1 MFKGV
6 PFKGLLLSGQEN
18 GGRTGRKRF
27 NLQRW
32 FSLVS
37 LLVISLVALGL
48 GTISTRYV
56 VNESIT
62 RDALLTAQ
70 FVSAI
75 GTAELRHV
83 EIPAVHTMGDLLDI
97 RKPLSGIG
105 NVTEY
110 QRERARGE
118 FLDHIAHLPDALL
131 INVYGADR
139 RVIWS
144 SNVDLIGKVMKDND
158 ELEEAFSSRELVAS
172 SYHKVE
178 PGKVE
183 QKFNHPPEYLF
194 IENYIPLFDSDRDDV
209 LAVVEVYKEPKD
221 LISRIERGYQL
232 IWLATA
238 LGGGLIYLGL
248 FWIIRRASALLAE
261 QQRQLVT
268 NETFVLLGEMS
279 SAIAHSLRN
288 PLATIR
294 SSAELAEE
302 VAGESAQKN
311 LRDIIGQVDRMSKWV
326 RELLVSSRPLS
337 GEAEAVDL
345 LAALHEAVAGY
356 ELQMRANKVSLEF
369 EPVSAP
375 NVVCQ
380 PVLLSQVLNSL
391 LANAVEAM
399 PGGGRLAVAVQPD
412 EKAARVRLTIT
423 DSGRGM
429 SPQQEANAFKP
440 FFTTKQGGLGVG
452 LVMVK
457 RIMER
462 FGGEVGL
469 SSREQE
475 GTSVKLVFKVAS
487 VAEGDS
493 YGA

>member
-6 PFKGLLLSGQEN
+6 PFKGLLLAGQGN
-18 GGRTGRKRF
+18 GSRTGRKRF

-32 FSLVS
+32 FSVVS
-37 LLVISLVALGL
+37 LIVISLVALGL

-56 VNESIT
+56 VSESIT

-70 FVSAI
+70 FVTAI
-75 GTAELRHV
+75 ASAELRHV
-83 EIPAVHTMGDLLDI
+83 EIPAVRTMGDLLDT
-97 RKPLSGIG
+97 RKPLAGMPEVSE
-105 NVTEY
+105 T
-110 QRERARGE
+110 QRRRARGE

-131 INVYGADR
+131 VNVYAADR
-139 RVIWS
+139 RIIFS
-144 SNVDLIGKVMKDND
+144 TNPDLEGKVVNHNN
-158 ELEEAFSSRELVAS
+158 ELEEVFRRHEPVAS
-172 SYHKVE
+172 SYHKVRQ
-178 PGKVE
+178 GKIE
-183 QKFNHPPEYLF
+183 QKFRRPPDYLF
-194 IENYIPLFDSDRDDV
+194 IENYIPLFDAARSDV

-221 LISRIERGYQL
+221 LIARIERGYQL

-238 LGGGLIYLGL
+238 VGGGLIYLGL
-248 FWIIRRASALLAE
+248 FWIVRRASALLAE

-268 NETFVLLGEMS
+268 NETFVVLGEMS

-302 VAGESAQKN
+302 ITEGPARKN
-311 LRDIIGQVDRMSKWV
+311 ISDIIGQVDRMSRWV

-345 LAALHEAVAGY
+345 VASLNEALAGY
-356 ELQMRANKVSLEF
+356 EPQMRANGVDLHF
-369 EPVSAP
+369 EPERAPAVVS
-375 NVVCQ
+375 Q
-380 PVLLSQVLNSL
+380 PVLLSQVLNSVL
-391 LANAVEAM
+391 SNAVEAM
-399 PGGGRLAVAVQPD
+399 PGGGRLAV
-412 EKAARVRLTIT
+412 RVESEAPRSLVRVTIS

-429 SPQQEANAFKP
+429 SAQQEAMAFKP

-469 SSREQE
+469 SSREQF
-475 GTSVKLVFKVAS
+475 GTSVSLVFKV
-487 VAEGDS
+487 VEEGS
-493 YGA
+493 HGT